1 MTPFQDAAL
10 KLHRY
15 ILEHHWR
22 EQALLGPDPGIRLNY
37 RIGRFVKSY
46 LDRYL
51 GGHLGR
57 GFWKDDLY
65 YLQGQGYWVL
75 GNWELFRRTG
85 DPRYAALATAASQTM
100 LARQRPDGA
109 WPYPNPEWK
118 GRVATAEGTWGSL
131 GLVESYRQTGEQ
143 RFLDGALAWHRFLTE
158 VVGFQRMDDTLAINY
173 FAGMGKTR
181 VPNNTA
187 FVLRFLAE
195 LAEVTGEAAFCE
207 PCPGLMRFMAQV
219 QKPSGEFPYAVPGV
233 NGGPLR
239 PHFQCFQ
246 YNAFQ
251 CLDLMRYQ
259 ELTQDPAALPVIE
272 KVLGFL
278 SGGLSPEG
286 WAYYECGNRHRRVTY
301 HAAVLAAAFWRA
313 GELGLGGYQ
322 ELADRA
328 YRYLLGR
335 QRADGGFPYSQGDY
349 RILADDRSYPRYLA
363 MILVHLL
370 VPDAT
375 QTGRPGTD
383 NRADSPGTDTGRE
396 ETHASVR

>member
-1 MTPFQDAAL
+1 MTPFQEAAL

-15 ILEHHWR
+15 MLDHHWR

-46 LDRYL
+46 LGDV
-51 GGHLGR
+51 LGR
-57 GFWKDDLY
+57 DLWKDDLY

-85 DPRYAALATAASQTM
+85 DAPFAELAVAASRTM
-100 LARQRPDGA
+100 LARQRDDGA

-158 VVGFQRMDDTLAINY
+158 TVGFQRMDDTLAINY

-195 LAEVTGEAAFCE
+195 LADVTGDAAFCQ

-219 QKPSGEFPYAVPGV
+219 QTPSGEFPYAVPGV
-233 NGGPLR
+233 DGGPLR

-259 ELTQDPAALPVIE
+259 ELTQDAAALPVIE

-278 SGGLSPEG
+278 AGGLSPEG
-286 WAYYECGNRHRRVTY
+286 YAYYECGNRHRRVTY

-313 GELGLGGYQ
+313 GELGMGGYQ

-328 YRYLLGR
+328 YRYVLGQ

-349 RILADDRSYPRYLA
+349 RLLRDNRSYPRYLA

-370 VPDAT
+370 APDAT
-375 QTGRPGTD
+375 GPDGPGTL
-383 NRADSPGTDTGRE
+383 NEKE
-396 ETHASVR
+396 ETHAPVR